1 VTYSYIP
8 GTCNL
13 GKSEIRRR
21 QFVALLGLFLTGST
35 LAGLIG
41 TDSPSSARWGLFVP
55 LMVFSVGFIQS
66 RRKFCLAY
74 GFMGTFN
81 LGKLGDLSRVQSPED
96 RKADRKT
103 ALKILAQSALLAIFL
118 TTGLVLLP
126 LELRLE

>member
-1 VTYSYIP
+1 MTYSYVP

-21 QFVALLGLFLTGST
+21 QIVAFIGLVLSVSSFLGLVAADASN
-35 LAGLIG
+35 
-41 TDSPSSARWGLFVP
+41 SARWSLFLP

-66 RRKFCLAY
+66 RKKFCLAY

-103 ALKILAQSALLAIFL
+103 ALKILAESALLAFVL
-118 TTGLVLLP
+118 TLISVLLP
-126 LELRLE
+126 L

>member
-1 VTYSYIP
+1 MTYTYIP
-8 GTCNL
+8 GSCNL

-21 QFVALLGLFLTGST
+21 QFVALLGLVLSIST
-35 LAGLIG
+35 FVGLISS
-41 TDSPSSARWGLFVP
+41 DAPSPARWAMFVP
-55 LMVFSVGFIQS
+55 LMVFSIGFIQS

-103 ALKILAQSALLAIFL
+103 ALSILLQAAVLAFTLTLLI
-118 TTGLVLLP
+118 VLLP
-126 LELRLE
+126 L

>member
-1 VTYSYIP
+1 MTYTYIP
-8 GTCNL
+8 GSCNL

-21 QFVALLGLFLTGST
+21 QFVALLGLVLSIST
-35 LAGLIG
+35 FVGLISSDA
-41 TDSPSSARWGLFVP
+41 TSSARWAMFVP
-55 LMVFSVGFIQS
+55 LMVFSIGFIQS

-103 ALKILAQSALLAIFL
+103 ALSILFQAAALAFAL
-118 TTGLVLLP
+118 TLLLVLLP
-126 LELRLE
+126 F